1 MGTTSLMKKIKLKN
15 IVISTVIYLIA
26 TVLLLVFLNVQIL
39 KTDTNRVLRT
49 IDTTKTLLSE
59 YPNSTLPSEFQ
70 YLPAGTRNTD
80 TEKIDEGAEYSQ
92 TVSRQSIEIT
102 SPIRQDGVITG
113 YLHATDSRTSPW
125 FTNLMVGGFA
135 ILIYLACAFY
145 VFVHAHRNYLFTQDI
160 VAKIKNIER
169 SPLTQS
175 YLMSEND
182 DKVTLA
188 LNSLG
193 EYIQN
198 QILSHSEKKENIYE
212 FIELF
217 PFPIF
222 IYNAKGKI
230 RKTNASFKNE
240 FSDTHNLDI
249 FSPYADFLTFLVD
262 KMLNPTTQEK
272 GFYFENINA
281 YYQVRVSPL
290 PDLDNRFLVTLLDVT
305 AFKRTLH
312 AHNELIANVSHEL
325 KTPLTSIKGFAELL
339 KDPKLPENE
348 RQEFSHI
355 ISKESSR
362 LIALVQDTLLLT
374 KQNIHIDKKKTNL
387 SAIIDEILN
396 TTQPLLVEKKLTL
409 NTEIADVHHVTNRQ
423 MVHSIFENLIENAIK
438 YTEDYGK
445 IFIGLRQKDKKVI
458 FTVTDNGPGLTEIE
472 KTRIFDRFY
481 RVDESRSQVS
491 GTGLGLSIV
500 DKNVRELQGK
510 IEVISVPG
518 RGTTFTV
525 TL

>member
-1 MGTTSLMKKIKLKN
+1 MGITSLMKKIKLKN
-15 IVISTVIYLIA
+15 IVISTVIYLVA
-26 TVLLLVFLNVQIL
+26 TVTLLVFLNIQIL
-39 KTDTNRVLRT
+39 KTDTNRVLHA
-49 IDTTKTLLSE
+49 IETTKTFLSE
-59 YPNSTLPSEFQ
+59 HPDAALPSKFQ
-70 YLPAGTRNTD
+70 YWPARTQNEETK
-80 TEKIDEGAEYSQ
+80 KIDAGAEYAQSV
-92 TVSRQSIEIT
+92 TRHSIEIT
-102 SPIRQDGVITG
+102 SPIRKDGVITA
-113 YLHATDSRTSPW
+113 YLHAVDSRTSPW

-135 ILIYLACAFY
+135 TLVYLACAFY
-145 VFVHAHRNYLFTQDI
+145 VFVHARRNYLFTQDI

-182 DKVTLA
+182 DKVTSA

-217 PFPIF
+217 QFPIF

-230 RKTNASFKNE
+230 RKTNAAFKNE
-240 FSDTHNLDI
+240 FADTHNLDI

-272 GFYFENINA
+272 DFYFENINA
-281 YYQVRVSPL
+281 YYQVRISPL
-290 PDLDNRFLVTLLDVT
+290 PDLDNRFLVTLLDIT
-305 AFKRTLH
+305 AFKRTLN

-339 KDPKLPENE
+339 KDNSLPEAG
-348 RQEFSHI
+348 RQEFSKI

-362 LIALVQDTLLLT
+362 LIDLVQDTLLLT
-374 KQNIHIDKKKTNL
+374 KQNIHIEKKKINL
-387 SAIIDEILN
+387 TALVEEILS
-396 TTQPLLVEKKLTL
+396 TSQPLLDEKHLFLQTKIS
-409 NTEIADVHHVTNRQ
+409 NISQVTNRQ

-438 YTEDYGK
+438 YTDEHGK
-445 IFIGLRQKDKKVI
+445 IFVGLHKDKKKVI

-472 KTRIFDRFY
+472 KSRIFERFY
-481 RVDESRSQVS
+481 RVDESRTQVT

-500 DKNVRELQGK
+500 DKNVRELQGH
-510 IEVISVPG
+510 IDVISVPG
-518 RGTTFTV
+518 KGTTFTV

>member
-15 IVISTVIYLIA
+15 IVISTIIYLVA
-26 TVLLLVFLNVQIL
+26 TVILLVFLNIQIL
-39 KTDTNRVLRT
+39 KTDTNRVLHT
-49 IDTTKTLLSE
+49 IDTTKTLLAE
-59 YPNSTLPSEFQ
+59 HPNSALPSKFQ
-70 YLPAGTRNTD
+70 YLPAGTHNAD
-80 TEKIDEGAEYSQ
+80 TNKIEEGADYAQ

-102 SPIRQDGVITG
+102 SPIRENGVIVG
-113 YLHATDSRTSPW
+113 YLHASDTRTSPW

-135 ILIYLACAFY
+135 TLVYLACAFY
-145 VFVHAHRNYLFTQDI
+145 IFVHARRNYLFTQDI

-217 PFPIF
+217 QFPIF

-230 RKTNASFKNE
+230 RKTNAAFKNE
-240 FSDTHNLDI
+240 FADTHNLDI

-272 GFYFENINA
+272 NFYFENINA
-281 YYQVRVSPL
+281 YYQVRISPL
-290 PDLDNRFLVTLLDVT
+290 PDLDNRFLVTLLDIT
-305 AFKRTLH
+305 AFKRTLS

-339 KDPKLPENE
+339 KDNTLPESE
-348 RQEFSHI
+348 RLEFSHI
-355 ISKESSR
+355 ISKESAR

-374 KQNIHIDKKKTNL
+374 KQNIHIEKKKINL
-387 SAIIDEILN
+387 SQIIEEILKSS
-396 TTQPLLVEKKLTL
+396 QPLLAEKSLSL
-409 NTEIADVHHVTNRQ
+409 NTDIANISQVTNRP
-423 MVHSIFENLIENAIK
+423 MIHSIFENLIENAIK
-438 YTEDYGK
+438 YTDNKGK
-445 IFIGLRQKDKKVI
+445 IFIGLHQVGKKII

-472 KTRIFDRFY
+472 KSRIFDRFY
-481 RVDESRSQVS
+481 RVDESRAQVS

-518 RGTTFTV
+518 KGTTFTV

>member
-15 IVISTVIYLIA
+15 IVISTIIYLVA
-26 TVLLLVFLNVQIL
+26 TVILLVFLNIQIL
-39 KTDTNRVLRT
+39 KTDTNRVLHT
-49 IDTTKTLLSE
+49 IDTTKTLLAE
-59 YPNSTLPSEFQ
+59 NPNSALPNKFQ
-70 YLPAGTRNTD
+70 YLPAGTHNQETA
-80 TEKIDEGAEYSQ
+80 KIEEGADYAQS
-92 TVSRQSIEIT
+92 VSRHTIEIT
-102 SPIRQDGVITG
+102 SPIRVDGVITG
-113 YLHATDSRTSPW
+113 YLHAEDSRTSPW

-135 ILIYLACAFY
+135 LIVYFACASY
-145 VFVHAHRNYLFTQDI
+145 VFVHARRNYLFTQDI

-217 PFPIF
+217 QFPIF

-230 RKTNASFKNE
+230 RKTNAAFKNE
-240 FSDTHNLDI
+240 FADTHNLDI
-249 FSPYADFLTFLVD
+249 FSPYADFLSFLVD

-272 GFYFENINA
+272 NFYFENINA
-281 YYQVRVSPL
+281 YYQVRISPL
-290 PDLDNRFLVTLLDVT
+290 PDLDNRFLVTLLDIT
-305 AFKRTLH
+305 AFKRTLN

-339 KDPKLPENE
+339 KDDTLSEAD
-348 RQEFSHI
+348 RHEFSHI

-374 KQNIHIDKKKTNL
+374 KQNIHIDKKKINL
-387 SAIIDEILN
+387 SALVEEILN
-396 TTQPLLVEKKLTL
+396 TSQPLLDEKHLSLQTD
-409 NTEIADVHHVTNRQ
+409 IAPISQVTNRQ

-438 YTEDYGK
+438 YTDDHGK
-445 IFIGLRQKDKKVI
+445 IYVGLHQNKKKVV

-472 KTRIFDRFY
+472 KSRIFERFY
-481 RVDESRSQVS
+481 RVDESRTQVT

-500 DKNVRELQGK
+500 DKNVRELQGH

-518 RGTTFTV
+518 KGTTFTV

>member
-15 IVISTVIYLIA
+15 IVLSTIIYLVATVI
-26 TVLLLVFLNVQIL
+26 LLVFLNIQIL
-39 KTDTNRVLRT
+39 KTDTNRVLHT
-49 IDTTKTLLSE
+49 IDTTKTLLAE
-59 YPNSTLPSEFQ
+59 NPNSALPNKFQ
-70 YLPAGTRNTD
+70 YLPAGTQNQETA
-80 TEKIDEGAEYSQ
+80 KIEEGADYAQS
-92 TVSRQSIEIT
+92 VSRHSIEIT
-102 SPIRQDGVITG
+102 SPIRVDGVITG
-113 YLHATDSRTSPW
+113 YLHAEDSRTSPW
-125 FTNLMVGGFA
+125 FTNMMVGGFA
-135 ILIYLACAFY
+135 LIVYLACASY
-145 VFVHAHRNYLFTQDI
+145 VFVHARRNYLFTQDI

-217 PFPIF
+217 QFPIF

-240 FSDTHNLDI
+240 FADTHNLDI
-249 FSPYADFLTFLVD
+249 FSPYADFLSFLVD

-272 GFYFENINA
+272 NFYFENINA
-281 YYQVRVSPL
+281 YYQVRISPL
-290 PDLDNRFLVTLLDVT
+290 PDLDNRFLVTLLDIT
-305 AFKRTLH
+305 AFKRTLN

-339 KDPKLPENE
+339 KDDTLSEAD
-348 RQEFSHI
+348 RHEFSHI

-374 KQNIHIDKKKTNL
+374 KQNIHIDKKKINL
-387 SAIIDEILN
+387 ATLVEEILN
-396 TTQPLLVEKKLTL
+396 TSQPLLDEKHLSLQTD
-409 NTEIADVHHVTNRQ
+409 IAPISQVTNRQ

-438 YTEDYGK
+438 YTDDHGK
-445 IFIGLRQKDKKVI
+445 IYVGLHQNKKKVV

-472 KTRIFDRFY
+472 KSRIFERFY
-481 RVDESRSQVS
+481 RVDESRTQVT

-500 DKNVRELQGK
+500 DKNVRELQGH

-518 RGTTFTV
+518 KGTTFTV

>member
-1 MGTTSLMKKIKLKN
+1 MGITSLMKKIKLKN
-15 IVISTVIYLIA
+15 IVISTVIYLVA
-26 TVLLLVFLNVQIL
+26 TVTLLVFLNIQIL
-39 KTDTNRVLRT
+39 KTDTNRVLHS
-49 IDTTKTLLSE
+49 IETTKAFLSE
-59 YPNSTLPSEFQ
+59 HPDAALPSKFQ
-70 YLPAGTRNTD
+70 YWPARTQNEETK
-80 TEKIDEGAEYSQ
+80 KIDAGAEYAQSV
-92 TVSRQSIEIT
+92 TRHSIEIT
-102 SPIRQDGVITG
+102 SPIRKDGVITA
-113 YLHATDSRTSPW
+113 YLHAVDSRTSPW

-135 ILIYLACAFY
+135 TLIYLACAFY
-145 VFVHAHRNYLFTQDI
+145 VFVHARRNYLFTQDI

-182 DKVTLA
+182 DKVTSA

-217 PFPIF
+217 QFPIF

-230 RKTNASFKNE
+230 RKTNAAFKNE
-240 FSDTHNLDI
+240 FADTHNLDI

-272 GFYFENINA
+272 DFYFENINA
-281 YYQVRVSPL
+281 YYQVRISPL
-290 PDLDNRFLVTLLDVT
+290 PDLDNRFLVTLLDIT
-305 AFKRTLH
+305 AFKRTLN

-339 KDPKLPENE
+339 KDNSLSEAE
-348 RQEFSHI
+348 RQEFSNI
-355 ISKESSR
+355 ISKESAR

-374 KQNIHIDKKKTNL
+374 KQNIHIEKKKINL
-387 SAIIDEILN
+387 AALVEEILSSS
-396 TTQPLLVEKKLTL
+396 QPLLDEKHLLLQTKIS
-409 NTEIADVHHVTNRQ
+409 NISQVTNRQ

-438 YTEDYGK
+438 YTDEHGK
-445 IFIGLRQKDKKVI
+445 IFVGLHKDKTKVI

-472 KTRIFDRFY
+472 KSRIFERFY
-481 RVDESRSQVS
+481 RVDESRTQVT

-500 DKNVRELQGK
+500 DKNVRELQGH
-510 IEVISVPG
+510 IDVISAPG
-518 RGTTFTV
+518 KGTTFTV